1 VATVKYYLQV
11 LIKIRDALHAEQ
23 KVVLRYSIVFHLRI
37 LTNENSMEE
46 LELLK

>member
-11 LIKIRDALHAEQ
+11 SIKIRGALHAEP
-23 KVVLRYSIVFHLRI
+23 KVALRYSIVFHSRI

-46 LELLK
+46 LESLK